1 MNRNCFRPS
10 CCCND
15 FNFNNNTDRIIFTSV
30 TGPTGPQGPQG
41 PAGTIGATGPT
52 GPTGAVGPIGPQGLI
67 GPTGATGPQGVQGVT
82 GPIGPTGPTGATG
95 SVGPT
100 GPQGIAGVTGP
111 TGPIGLTG
119 DVGPTG
125 PIGLTGEIGA
135 TGPTGPTGPIGLT
148 GATGEIGPTGPTGPT
163 GPAGESLPLSVS
175 SNRNTT
181 TQTVAD
187 DGLVSI
193 TGTNLTT
200 PDSTLTF
207 AGDTITSTEAGLY
220 NIIANVTVE
229 GTADTS
235 YEFAVV
241 VDGVDYLFRVNVL
254 AGETTGVGS
263 FSTIVPLTATST
275 ITLNNREGAAV
286 VVNSAELSAT
296 QLS

>member
-1 MNRNCFRPS
+1 MNGNCFRPS

-15 FNFNNNTDRIIFTSV
+15 FNFNNRTDRIIFNSV

-41 PAGTIGATGPT
+41 PQGPAGTTGPT
-52 GPTGAVGPIGPQGLI
+52 GPTGP
-67 GPTGATGPQGVQGVT
+67 
-82 GPIGPTGPTGATG
+82 
-95 SVGPT
+95 
-100 GPQGIAGVTGP
+100 
-111 TGPIGLTG
+111 
-119 DVGPTG
+119 
-125 PIGLTGEIGA
+125 TGEIGA
-135 TGPTGPTGPIGLT
+135 TGPTGPIGLT
-148 GATGEIGPTGPTGPT
+148 GATGEVGPTGPT
-163 GPAGESLPLSVS
+163 GPAGEDATLSVS

-187 DGLVSI
+187 DVIVSV
-193 TGTNLTT
+193 TGTNVTS

-220 NIIANVTVE
+220 NIVANVTVT

-241 VDGVDYLFRVNVL
+241 VDGVDYLFSVNVPTG
-254 AGETTGVGS
+254 ATTGVGS

-275 ITLNNREGAAV
+275 ITLNNRDGADV
-286 VVNSAELSAT
+286 TVDSAELSVV